1 MNKEENSKPVVKE
14 DPVVEAVKPRK
25 KYEWDK
31 LLLEI
36 FAVFLGVTSG
46 FLLSNWQEDRQERK
60 LEQKYIAAY
69 IDDVEENISE
79 LEITLKND
87 SLWMKQAIPI
97 LKSLK
102 EGNFD
107 KDSTIKV
114 MKLIV
119 QISKLNSRSVTYE
132 DMKSSGNLNIIND
145 FNLKGMIVDYYS
157 EITGVVFLEEY
168 FYSYF
173 RDLIMPFIFSEYNVL
188 KEELNNPEIIN
199 SVQFVNAFTGYFS
212 MIQQRVAAYNALL
225 NKAYLLKDKLNNSL
239 EKNN

>member
-1 MNKEENSKPVVKE
+1 
-14 DPVVEAVKPRK
+14 
-25 KYEWDK
+25 
-31 LLLEI
+31 
-36 FAVFLGVTSG
+36 
-46 FLLSNWQEDRQERK
+46 
-60 LEQKYIAAY
+60 
-69 IDDVEENISE
+69 
-79 LEITLKND
+79 
-87 SLWMKQAIPI
+87 
-97 LKSLK
+97 
-102 EGNFD
+102 
-107 KDSTIKV
+107 
-114 MKLIV
+114 
-119 QISKLNSRSVTYE
+119 
-132 DMKSSGNLNIIND
+132 MKSSGNLNIIND

>member
-1 MNKEENSKPVVKE
+1 MDKEEKEESTVAENPVQI
-14 DPVVEAVKPRK
+14 AVKPRK

-46 FLLSNWQEDRQERK
+46 FLLSNWQEERQERN

-69 IDDVEENISE
+69 IEDVNENITEFEKTIKS
-79 LEITLKND
+79 D
-87 SLWMKQAIPI
+87 SLWMKQAMPLLI
-97 LKSLK
+97 SLK
-102 EGNFD
+102 DDKFN
-107 KDSTIKV
+107 KDSTVAV

-119 QISKLNSRSVTYE
+119 QISNINSRSVTYE

-145 FNLKGMIVDYYS
+145 FNLKGMIVDFYS
-157 EITGVVFLEEY
+157 EVNGVKFLEEY

-173 RDLIMPFIFSEYNVL
+173 KDLIMPFVFSEYNVL
-188 KEELNNPEIIN
+188 KEEMINPDQIS
-199 SVQFVNAFTGYFS
+199 SVRFTNAFTGYFS

-225 NKAYLLKDKLNNSL
+225 IKAYLLRDELNNSL
-239 EKNN
+239 KKN